1 MKLLDVSNNRINDE
15 GVRHLS
21 SCVAEIEELHIDGC
35 DITEEKL
42 RMLSSAIKSLRKPV
56 IFILTLLHA
65 QCSSICFFI
74 SLM

>member
-1 MKLLDVSNNRINDE
+1 MKLLNVSDNRINDE

-21 SCVAEIEELHIDGC
+21 SCVAQIEELHIESC

-42 RMLSSAIKSLRKPV
+42 RVLSSAIKSLRKPV

-65 QCSSICFFI
+65 QCISIIMLFY
-74 SLM
+74 